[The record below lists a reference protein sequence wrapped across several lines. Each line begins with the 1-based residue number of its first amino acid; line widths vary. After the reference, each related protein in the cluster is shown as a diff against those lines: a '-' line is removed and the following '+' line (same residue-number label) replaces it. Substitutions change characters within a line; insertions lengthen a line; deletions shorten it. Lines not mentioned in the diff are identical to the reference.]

1 MALDKGYYKAEGLD
15 VTMDPGQGSAG
26 AVQRVATGAYQI
38 GFADVNSTIE
48 YNAKNPGKEVLCVFM
63 AYDFAPF
70 GVYALKKSG
79 IKVPKDLEGKKLGA
93 PVFDAS
99 FRLFPAFAKMN
110 GITKWEHVNLTPQL
124 REQSLVQGT
133 VDFISGHYF
142 SSMLDLKARGVKF
155 DDIVAMRYVDFGI
168 DVYGNGIVVSPEMA
182 KNEKAVKGF
191 IAATLKGWKDVIA
204 DNKLGIA
211 AAKKKDP
218 LIDEALETERLQ
230 ISLQTNILTPYVK
243 ANGMGDV
250 DPARFARSVKLVSEA
265 FGLPPRR
272 RRTRSSPTSSCR
284 PRPTGWSRSESVRR
298 LRASARRSVDQP
310 HLPARQ
316 GNDARPG
323 RCHHRHRQGRV
334 RRRGR
339 PVGLRQVDDHEAGHR
354 AAAGDTGEVHGRGRE
369 GDAADQGRR
378 HGVPE
383 PDPDAVAHARSTTCC
398 CRWRSSSRTSAASA
412 AIAPSTSRR
421 RWRCWR
427 PSASPTSPTS
437 FPGSSRA
444 ACSSAPTSAAR

>member
-1 MALDKGYYKAEGLD
+1 MNRQIAWLAALGLGLASLPASAQTPIKFTLDWVFQGPTAPFLVALDKGYYKAEGLD

-38 GFADVNSTIE
+38 GFADVNSVME
-48 YNAKNPGKEVLCVFM
+48 YNAKNPGKEVMCVFM

-99 FRLFPAFAKMN
+99 FRLFPAFAKKT
-110 GITKWEHVNLTPQL
+110 GITKYEHVNLAPQL

-142 SSMLDLKARGVKF
+142 SSMLDLKSRGVKF
-155 DDIVAMRYVDFGI
+155 EDIVAMRYVDFGL
-168 DVYGNGIVVSPEMA
+168 DLYANGIVVSAEML

-230 ISLQTNILTPYVK
+230 ISLQTNIFTPYVK

-250 DPARFARSVKLVSEA
+250 DPARFARSVALVSDA
-265 FGLPPRR
+265 FNLSPAPAPDKIFTNRFLPPK
-272 RRTRSSPTSSCR
+272 
-284 PRPTGWSRSESVRR
+284 
-298 LRASARRSVDQP
+298 
-310 HLPARQ
+310 
-316 GNDARPG
+316 
-323 RCHHRHRQGRV
+323 
-334 RRRGR
+334 
-339 PVGLRQVDDHEAGHR
+339 
-354 AAAGDTGEVHGRGRE
+354 
-369 GDAADQGRR
+369 ADRM
-378 HGVPE
+378 V
-383 PDPDAVAHARSTTCC
+383 VK
-398 CRWRSSSRTSAASA
+398 
-412 AIAPSTSRR
+412 
-421 RWRCWR
+421 
-427 PSASPTSPTS
+427 
-437 FPGSSRA
+437 
-444 ACSSAPTSAAR
+444 

>member
-1 MALDKGYYKAEGLD
+1 MNGFAKWLGGTVALALVLGMTPANAQTPIKFTLDWVFQGPTSPFLVALDKGYYKAEGLD

-38 GFADVNSTIE
+38 GFADVNSVME
-48 YNAKNPGKEVLCVFM
+48 YNAKNPGKEVMCVFM

-99 FRLFPAFAKMN
+99 FRLFPAFAKKT
-110 GITKWEHVNLTPQL
+110 GITKYEHVNLTPQL

-142 SSMLDLKARGVKF
+142 SSMLDLKSRGVKF
-155 DDIVAMRYVDFGI
+155 DDIVAMRYVDFGL
-168 DVYGNGIVVSPEMA
+168 DLYANGIVVSADML

-250 DPARFARSVKLVSEA
+250 DPARFAKAVKTVSEA
-265 FGLPPRR
+265 FGLPAAPAPDKVF
-272 RRTRSSPTSSCR
+272 TNKF
-284 PRPTGWSRSESVRR
+284 
-298 LRASARRSVDQP
+298 
-310 HLPARQ
+310 LP
-316 GNDARPG
+316 PK
-323 RCHHRHRQGRV
+323 
-334 RRRGR
+334 
-339 PVGLRQVDDHEAGHR
+339 
-354 AAAGDTGEVHGRGRE
+354 
-369 GDAADQGRR
+369 ADRM
-378 HGVPE
+378 
-383 PDPDAVAHARSTTCC
+383 VAK
-398 CRWRSSSRTSAASA
+398 
-412 AIAPSTSRR
+412 
-421 RWRCWR
+421 
-427 PSASPTSPTS
+427 
-437 FPGSSRA
+437 
-444 ACSSAPTSAAR
+444 